1 LTTTIDLPSLIA
13 ALGLPEGAAVKQ
25 RIPKKMLLETGAPT
39 AADKRTLADGID
51 DIQWLA
57 ALKPVTVGIPAYHDE
72 LREYLEIAVLSLTLR
87 PEARAGRIAE
97 LVHRAIPYPVLLI
110 AHSEAGVGLSLA
122 HKRWAHNEAGK
133 TVLDGDVLEAS
144 LYPPARPELTRQF
157 VDALALDKQPRL
169 SLHALYQGWMDS
181 VVALQTACVT
191 GVFAVPS
198 SREHAAA
205 RHQALREVNRLRA
218 DIARLKALAAKEKQM
233 ARQVELNLEIKRLE
247 GEETQHLRLLRMEK
261 A

>member
-1 LTTTIDLPSLIA
+1 MTTTIDLPSLIA

-87 PEARAGRIAE
+87 PEARGNRIAE

-144 LYPPARPELTRQF
+144 LQAPARPELTRQF

-181 VVALQTACVT
+181 VVAWQASALTGRFEPSLTPAQATARKVALRQCRDIEVRIA
-191 GVFAVPS
+191 GL
-198 SREHAAA
+198 RKMAA
-205 RHQALREVNRLRA
+205 R
-218 DIARLKALAAKEKQM
+218 EKQVSI
-233 ARQVELNLEIKRLE
+233 QVNVNLEIKKLE
-247 GEETQHLRLLRMEK
+247 SERRSLLERM
-261 A
+261 